1 MRIKHNDAL
10 HTAAL
15 HTADELG
22 IKPSRIAAAIRA
34 EQAERL
40 LREDEQAER
49 STRKTKRGVQAERG
63 RTRVD
68 RAREVEEVESLAT
81 YGSWGYVGPRGVVS
95 NVRDDLTVG
104 VVDGTGAMSEAKDL
118 PVYQFRYVDDGRN
131 YYVCRDFGLALARRW
146 ARRYAKAIAEAQGAS
161 VWVDEKHD
169 CLTMIW
175 ENDQQEVA
183 FGHIRSKSQL
193 RELICK

>member
-49 STRKTKRGVQAERG
+49 PSTRKVKAGKQGLPG
-63 RTRVD
+63 RTRVE
-68 RAREVEEVESLAT
+68 RAVAVEEVESLAT
-81 YGSWGYVGPRGVVS
+81 YGSWGYVGPRGMVS

-104 VVDGTGAMSEAKDL
+104 VVEGSGADYEVDL
-118 PVYQFRYVDDGRN
+118 PKYEYDPSTGRATKRVN
-131 YYVCRDFGLALARRW
+131 RAVVLARYW
-146 ARRYAKAIAEAQGAS
+146 RRFGYRGVRVEVIRIEDAVRVKGYNVHHSA
-161 VWVDEKHD
+161 VDF
-169 CLTMIW
+169 TVR
-175 ENDQQEVA
+175 VA
-183 FGHIRSKSQL
+183 GDL
-193 RELICK
+193 RKEIELIRRRVR